1 MNALI
6 RKLTQILLGATL
18 IYTGTLHLTTSRME
32 FQAQV
37 PTWLPFSP
45 DFVVLASG
53 VIEIALGLSLISL
66 QRRREVGIAT
76 AAFFIAIFPGN
87 ISQFVNHI
95 DAFGLDSDRARAIR
109 LLFQPLLVLW
119 ALWSTTA
126 MPRGTFK
133 RFWNFVKKTIRENK
147 AATIIGILIGGVGT
161 RFLEDGNLLV
171 TTVLTGMATLGTLIA
186 WLVLKNLILKPGD

>member
-1 MNALI
+1 MHLL

-37 PTWLPFSP
+37 PPWVPLSP

-53 VIEIALGLSLISL
+53 VVEIALGLALVSL

-76 AAFFIAIFPGN
+76 ALFFIAIFPGN
-87 ISQFVNHI
+87 ISQFVNQI

-126 MPRGTFK
+126 LPKGSFK
-133 RFWNFVKKTIRENK
+133 RFWNFVKIVIKENK
-147 AATIIGILIGGVGT
+147 VATVIGILIGGVGT

-171 TTVLTGMATLGTLIA
+171 TTVLTGMSTTGTLMV
-186 WLVLKNLILKPGD
+186 WLVVKRVKSLL

>member
-1 MNALI
+1 MHLI

-37 PTWLPFSP
+37 PPWVPFSP

-53 VIEIALGLSLISL
+53 VVEIALGLALVSL

-76 AAFFIAIFPGN
+76 ALFFIAIFPGN
-87 ISQFVNHI
+87 ISQFVNQI

-126 MPRGTFK
+126 LPQGSFK
-133 RFWNFVKKTIRENK
+133 RFWNYVKKVMRENK
-147 AATIIGILIGGVGT
+147 VATVIGILIGGVGT

-171 TTVLTGMATLGTLIA
+171 TSVLTGITTVATLVV
-186 WLVLKNLILKPGD
+186 WLSIKKIKSLL

>member
-1 MNALI
+1 MHLI

-18 IYTGTLHLTTSRME
+18 IYTGTLHLTTSRLE

-37 PTWLPFSP
+37 PPWLPFSP

-53 VIEIALGLSLISL
+53 VVEIALGLSLISL

-87 ISQFVNHI
+87 ISQFVSHI

-126 MPRGTFK
+126 MPKGTVK
-133 RFWNFVKKTIRENK
+133 RFWNYVKKVIQENK
-147 AATIIGILIGGVGT
+147 VATVIGALIGGVGT

-171 TTVLTGMATLGTLIA
+171 TTVLTGMTTAFTLIF
-186 WLVLKNLILKPGD
+186 WILLKKVVN

>member
-1 MNALI
+1 MHLI
-6 RKLTQILLGATL
+6 RKATQILLGATL

-37 PTWLPFSP
+37 PPWVPFSP

-53 VIEIALGLSLISL
+53 VVEIALGLALVSL
-66 QRRREVGIAT
+66 QRRREAGIAT
-76 AAFFIAIFPGN
+76 ALFFIAIFPGN

-126 MPRGTFK
+126 LPKGSFK
-133 RFWNFVKKTIRENK
+133 RLWNYIKRVIRENK
-147 AATIIGILIGGVGT
+147 VATVIGILIGGVGT

-171 TTVLTGMATLGTLIA
+171 TTVITGVSTFVTLTVWVVVKKLS
-186 WLVLKNLILKPGD
+186 LKVQ